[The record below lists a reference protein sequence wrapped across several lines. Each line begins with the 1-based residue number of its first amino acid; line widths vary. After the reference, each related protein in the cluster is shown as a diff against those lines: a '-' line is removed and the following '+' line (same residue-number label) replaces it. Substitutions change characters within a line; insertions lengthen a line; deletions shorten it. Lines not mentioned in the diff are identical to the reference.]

1 MRFGPVEWH
10 PMTKAVLNVGGGSKD
25 IAIPDRYLDWRHDLL
40 DIDPRSGA
48 DVCHDAR
55 RLSDLPPG
63 AYDAVYCSHNLEHY
77 YRHEA
82 IEVIRGFAHVLSEE
96 GFAEVIV
103 PDLLSLME
111 RVVKEGL
118 DVEDVVYAS
127 PAGPIRVV
135 DVVYGY
141 QADIEQSGNDF
152 FAHKNGFS
160 VKSLVKLM
168 REAGFPC
175 GATQVSNGSITGI
188 FFKKTP
194 TPQISRWLG
203 ID

>member
-1 MRFGPVEWH
+1 
-10 PMTKAVLNVGGGSKD
+10 MTKAVLNVGGSHKD
-25 IAIPDRYLDWRHDLL
+25 IPIPGRYQDWRHDLL
-40 DIDPRSGA
+40 DIDPRSRP

-55 RLSDLPPG
+55 RLSELPP
-63 AYDAVYCSHNLEHY
+63 ATYDAVYCSHNLEHY

-82 IEVIRGFAHVLSEE
+82 VQVVRGFAHVLTEE
-96 GFAEVIV
+96 GFAEVVV
-103 PDLLSLME
+103 PDLLSTME
-111 RVVKEGL
+111 TVVKGGL
-118 DVEDVVYAS
+118 DVEDILYTS

-135 DVVYGY
+135 DVLYGY
-141 QADIEQSGNDF
+141 QADIEQSRSDF

-168 REAGFPC
+168 CEGGLPC
-175 GATQVSNGSITGI
+175 GAVHVSNETITG
-188 FFKKTP
+188 FFFRKPP